1 MHEAGKVVFRITN
14 GSAFFVLKTF
24 TPTCKEKKIQMLL
37 LKTKTQKKINPAKV
51 VLGHTHT
58 AGPGSDSVQTPGQIN
73 LIWSDLDMILD
84 LFTFDP
90 EKSEN
95 PNTIPHFDLV

>member
-24 TPTCKEKKIQMLL
+24 IPTCKKKKNTNAFIKNQN
-37 LKTKTQKKINPAKV
+37 TKQINPAKV

-58 AGPGSDSVQTPGQIN
+58 AGPGSDSVPR
-73 LIWSDLDMILD
+73 
-84 LFTFDP
+84 P
-90 EKSEN
+90 RSESS
-95 PNTIPHFDLV
+95 HFI